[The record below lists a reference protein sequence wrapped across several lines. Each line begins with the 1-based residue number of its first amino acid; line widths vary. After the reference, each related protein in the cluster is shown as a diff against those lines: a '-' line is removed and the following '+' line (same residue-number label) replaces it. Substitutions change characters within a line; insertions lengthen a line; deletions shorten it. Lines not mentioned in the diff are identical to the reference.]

1 MNVSETALVF
11 DCAGETLVGVLATN
25 GTLAETGVVLVVGG
39 PQYRAGS
46 HRYFVQLARALAG
59 AGFPT
64 LRFDC
69 RGMGDSSGAQQN
81 FENITD
87 DIRAAIDALQQ
98 RSPAMRQVVLWGLCD
113 GASAALLYLQA
124 TADARVAGLCLLNP
138 WVRSQ
143 VSLARTHIKHYYP
156 QRLMHHGF
164 WLKLLS
170 GRVAISALSRLWHSV
185 GLAFSGTAGAPSYQQ
200 RMASAL
206 AAFGG
211 PVLLLL
217 SETDYTAK
225 EFVEFTQSDRNWQVA
240 LARARVQRQVLPDAD
255 HTLSAAPAKAAARGI
270 IGTWMREEFASPR
283 DRANPQWSD
292 EHEPR

>member
-11 DCAGETLVGVLATN
+11 DCVGETLVGVLATN
-25 GTLAETGVVLVVGG
+25 NALAETGVVLVVGG

-69 RGMGDSSGAQQN
+69 RGMGDSSGGPQH
-81 FENITD
+81 FEAIAD

-98 RSPAMRQVVLWGLCD
+98 RSPTVRQVVLWGLCD

-124 TADARVAGLCLLNP
+124 AADPRVAGLCLLNP

-143 VSLARTHIKHYYP
+143 VSLARTQIKHYYP
-156 QRLMHHGF
+156 QRLMHRGF

-170 GRVAISALSRLWHSV
+170 GRVTISALSRLWRSI
-185 GLAFSGTAGAPSYQQ
+185 GLAFSGTTSAPSYQQ

-206 AAFGG
+206 AAFPG

-225 EFVEFTQSDRNWQVA
+225 EFVEFTQSDRGWQVA

-255 HTLSAAPAKAAARGI
+255 HTLSGAATKAQAQGIMQAWLREQFAATVDQKKRKGLN
-270 IGTWMREEFASPR
+270 G
-283 DRANPQWSD
+283 
-292 EHEPR
+292 HEAH